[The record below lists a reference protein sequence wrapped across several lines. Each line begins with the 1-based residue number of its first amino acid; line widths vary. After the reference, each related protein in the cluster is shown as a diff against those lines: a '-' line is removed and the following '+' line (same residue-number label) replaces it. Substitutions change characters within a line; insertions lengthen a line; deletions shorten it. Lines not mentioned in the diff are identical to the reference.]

1 MVGGVASDTRQ
12 TIEKGKSFY
21 TTITTTQSTLSF
33 TSASV
38 TMGGLNVSSNYLTIT
53 KSKVTINIP
62 SVTGDIHIDARTE
75 DIGSGGTPP
84 KYPCTGLSV
93 GGSITVKEGANSIA
107 ENKPGTIGYMY
118 PTYTPINC
126 TDSPSGS
133 SSNSSV
139 AEAMCTNF
147 INGTI
152 TVRVVGY
159 KAGSCTITIRMGNY
173 SGSFGVIVTK

>member
-1 MVGGVASDTRQ
+1 M
-12 TIEKGKSFY
+12 
-21 TTITTTQSTLSF
+21 
-33 TSASV
+33 
-38 TMGGLNVSSNYLTIT
+38 
-53 KSKVTINIP
+53 
-62 SVTGDIHIDARTE
+62 
-75 DIGSGGTPP
+75 
-84 KYPCTGLSV
+84 SV
-93 GGSITVKEGANSIA
+93 GGSITVKEGAASIA

-118 PTYTPINC
+118 PTYTPNNC
-126 TDSPSGS
+126 TDSPSAS
-133 SSNSSV
+133 SSNTNV